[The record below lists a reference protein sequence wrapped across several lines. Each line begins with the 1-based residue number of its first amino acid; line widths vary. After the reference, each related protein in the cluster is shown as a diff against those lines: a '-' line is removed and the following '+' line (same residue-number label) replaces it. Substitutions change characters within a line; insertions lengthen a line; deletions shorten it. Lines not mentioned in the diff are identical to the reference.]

1 MNVYVLPKIRFTRF
15 ERRMTAAAAVR
26 RMLSKNQGY
35 FSSFF
40 IQTLIHRT
48 ASAKRKVFLHIYTLS
63 LIT

>member
-26 RMLSKNQGY
+26 RLSKNQGY